1 MHGLAVLE
9 AQHVLQHH
17 LQAAGSLEKSPSPA
31 ASAAAME

>member
-17 LQAAGSLEKSPSPA
+17 LQRGGQLREIAEPGGLGGGIE
-31 ASAAAME
+31 